1 MGRRITNSQIKFKT
15 LMLSSSLCGNSDAH
29 IRVKETIEIV
39 GAGAK
44 EDAKHTGKR
53 NKQTTFKNCTPFT
66 DCINEIYDTQIG
78 NAKYR
83 YCNADV

>member
-15 LMLSSSLCGNSDAH
+15 LMLSSSLCGNSDAY
-29 IRVKETIEIV
+29 IRVKGTIKV
-39 GAGAK
+39 AGAGAE